1 MLYSYGNEIN
11 TNASLYSLLVASP
24 IVASFLPY
32 VEIVCMG
39 LYSVLLVMTV
49 LSLTKGYYKYQVRV
63 RVRGRGRGRGRVRVR
78 VRVRVRGSLL
88 AMTVLSLTKGY
99 YNDQVNTSPIP
110 LPLPLLLP

>member
-24 IVASFLPY
+24 VVASFLPY

-78 VRVRVRGSLL
+78 VRVRV
-88 AMTVLSLTKGY
+88 
-99 YNDQVNTSPIP
+99 
-110 LPLPLLLP
+110 

>member
-63 RVRGRGRGRGRVRVR
+63 RVRVRVRGRVRVR
-78 VRVRVRGSLL
+78 VSPNPTYGLALDGDALQVDELRGL
-88 AMTVLSLTKGY
+88 AV
-99 YNDQVNTSPIP
+99 
-110 LPLPLLLP
+110 